1 MVNKKRVLIFSILSI
16 IFVVMI
22 VVGLMKNDISLIE
35 QFGKFLCLDC
45 IGIS

>member
-1 MVNKKRVLIFSILSI
+1 MNKKKVVIFTILSI
-16 IFVVMI
+16 IFIALTVIGI
-22 VVGLMKNDISLIE
+22 VNNDFLLIE

>member
-1 MVNKKRVLIFSILSI
+1 MNKKKVLIFSILSI
-16 IFVVMI
+16 IFVVLTI
-22 VVGLMKNDISLIE
+22 IGIIKNDFSLIE

>member
-1 MVNKKRVLIFSILSI
+1 MNKKKVIVFTILSI
-16 IFVVMI
+16 IFITLTVI
-22 VVGLMKNDISLIE
+22 GILKNDFSLIE

>member
-1 MVNKKRVLIFSILSI
+1 MNKKKVLIFSILSI
-16 IFVVMI
+16 IFVVLTVI
-22 VVGLMKNDISLIE
+22 GIMKNDISLIE